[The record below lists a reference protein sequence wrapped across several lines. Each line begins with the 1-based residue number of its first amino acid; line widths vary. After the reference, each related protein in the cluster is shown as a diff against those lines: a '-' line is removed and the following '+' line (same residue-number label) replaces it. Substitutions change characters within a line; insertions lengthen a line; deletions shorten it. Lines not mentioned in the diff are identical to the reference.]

1 MTGTEDCLNLAV
13 FTPFTTATTVI
24 NHQRLLP
31 VIVFI
36 HGGGFS
42 RGSYTAL
49 GGNYLL
55 DHDVVLV
62 NIHYRLAALGF
73 LCLNTSQSRTNVGLL
88 DQLLALQWVSFT
100 SEAHTS
106 LTSVTPQVQ
115 DHIRWFGGDPGQV
128 TVVGESAVSSQP
140 PRPAKIL
147 HRAADPAPQQ
157 SGAALEPCLQAHD
170 RSLASAGDVLGGD

>member
-1 MTGTEDCLNLAV
+1 MSVTGTEDCLNLAV
-13 FTPFTTATTVI
+13 FTPVTTVTT

-100 SEAHTS
+100 SEAHTTLS
-106 LTSVTPQVQ
+106 T
-115 DHIRWFGGDPGQV
+115 FGQKRFRQG
-128 TVVGESAVSSQP
+128 
-140 PRPAKIL
+140 
-147 HRAADPAPQQ
+147 
-157 SGAALEPCLQAHD
+157 
-170 RSLASAGDVLGGD
+170 

>member
-13 FTPFTTATTVI
+13 FTPFTTANTVT

-106 LTSVTPQVQ
+106 LTS
-115 DHIRWFGGDPGQV
+115 
-128 TVVGESAVSSQP
+128 AVSLLRS
-140 PRPAKIL
+140 RIIYA
-147 HRAADPAPQQ
+147 
-157 SGAALEPCLQAHD
+157 GLEET
-170 RSLASAGDVLGGD
+170 LAR